1 MKPVQYGRRTFSFT
15 RGVAVHKSTSII
27 EKPMLG
33 EDEQAFTARL
43 ARKYRTQQGTFE
55 VVFKKGQPDYAI
67 VYLSE

>member
-33 EDEQAFTARL
+33 EDEKAFTERL
-43 ARKYRTQQGTFE
+43 AKKYHTQQGIFE
-55 VVFKKGQPDYAI
+55 IVFKKGRPDYAI
-67 VYLSE
+67 VSLSE